1 MVKGDNVMLGYF
13 ENRLATEKVL
23 RDGWF
28 HTGDLGKMT
37 REGFFSIT
45 GRKKNVIV
53 TKNGKNI
60 YPEEVE
66 DYLNKS
72 PFIAESMV
80 YGKEDEASEETFV
93 YAMIV
98 PAMDIIK
105 DKLGKTEI
113 TEDEVFRII
122 DAEVKSVNKK
132 MPLYKRIRRFTIRQ
146 EEFAKTSTKK
156 IKRYMEKIG

>member
-1 MVKGDNVMLGYF
+1 
-13 ENRLATEKVL
+13 
-23 RDGWF
+23 
-28 HTGDLGKMT
+28 
-37 REGFFSIT
+37 
-45 GRKKNVIV
+45 
-53 TKNGKNI
+53 
-60 YPEEVE
+60 
-66 DYLNKS
+66 
-72 PFIAESMV
+72 MV

-156 IKRYMEKIG
+156 IKAIWKIG